1 MNRKW
6 LSAAMC
12 LMLAGA
18 SMAQAQ
24 DRPRPPGGGGGGGGG
39 DQRDGGPPPPPPD
52 GNGGGRPGGPGGPGG
67 RGGPGMGRP
76 DGPGMGRPDGPGGQG
91 GQIGMM
97 RGYLDLVES
106 FSRLTK
112 DASTAGVAA
121 VIQANDML
129 KPRGQDAIISY
140 FTKILPNVKDP
151 AVQRAIRLELITA
164 YKDAGQQEKAMEQL
178 EALMTGGTGGNAD
191 AR

>member
-6 LSAAMC
+6 MTAAMC
-12 LMLAGA
+12 LNMAGA
-18 SMAQAQ
+18 SMATAQ
-24 DRPRPPGGGGGGGGG
+24 DRPKPPGGGDRGG
-39 DQRDGGPPPPPPD
+39 DHRDGGPPPPPPD
-52 GNGGGRPGGPGGPGG
+52 GAGGGRPGGPGGRGG
-67 RGGPGMGRP
+67 PPGGPGMGRP
-76 DGPGMGRPDGPGGQG
+76 DGAG

-97 RGYLDLVES
+97 RGYLDLVEG

-129 KPRGQDAIISY
+129 KPRGHDAVIAY
-140 FTKILPNVKDP
+140 FTKILPNVKDA

-164 YKDAGQQEKAMEQL
+164 YKDSGQQEKAMEHL
-178 EALMTGGTGGNAD
+178 EALMTGGAAASAE